1 MAEKL
6 KYFVNG
12 QFRESKT
19 DKWYDLH
26 NPSTGEVTGQAP
38 CCTNDEVLEA
48 IAAAKAAYP
57 GWSATPAI
65 KRAQILY
72 RVREL
77 ILERMD
83 ELTMSVAKENG
94 KVWAESEGDV
104 LKAKE
109 GTELATQVPSLMMGE
124 SIMDA
129 SRGYDTVKYREPL
142 GVFAGIVPVNFP
154 AMIPF
159 GWMAPTC
166 IAAGNTLVLKAA
178 SLTPKTAMLFAQLYK
193 DSGVPDGVINVVT
206 CSRNEINT
214 ILEHPDVKGITFVG
228 STPVGLKIYEK
239 AAANGKR
246 CQALCQAKNH
256 ALVMEDCALER
267 TVAGVINSAFGCAG
281 QRCMALSCCVVQ
293 DNIADAFVAELK
305 KQAEKVNCGPAWDK
319 SSRLGPITYE
329 KHYKEVLADIDK
341 GVAEGATLVL
351 DGRNTVV
358 EGYENGY
365 FVGPTIFDHVTADMT
380 IGDEEV
386 FGPVLCIK
394 RCKDFEE
401 GLAIMNANPYANG
414 SVIYTRAAI
423 MPGSLPAVPTAA
435 RSASTWVF
443 RYRSA
448 LSPSAGTKSPSSAT
462 CIAWVR
468 TLIASTQRA
477 RRSPPTGSMRRRKR
491 QRKSPPGTA
500 PSKRIN
506 SKSTPI
512 MVCSFLILSFIRSL
526 CPCQTGPDFCRMYR

>member
-26 NPSTGEVTGQAP
+26 NPSTGEITGQAP

-166 IAAGNTLVLKAA
+166 IATGNTLVLKAA

-193 DSGVPDGVINVVT
+193 DAGVPDGVINVVT

-228 STPVGLKIYEK
+228 STPVGLKS
-239 AAANGKR
+239 R
-246 CQALCQAKNH
+246 CQRQAL
-256 ALVMEDCALER
+256 
-267 TVAGVINSAFGCAG
+267 
-281 QRCMALSCCVVQ
+281 
-293 DNIADAFVAELK
+293 
-305 KQAEKVNCGPAWDK
+305 P
-319 SSRLGPITYE
+319 
-329 KHYKEVLADIDK
+329 
-341 GVAEGATLVL
+341 
-351 DGRNTVV
+351 
-358 EGYENGY
+358 
-365 FVGPTIFDHVTADMT
+365 
-380 IGDEEV
+380 
-386 FGPVLCIK
+386 GPVPGQEPCPGDGGLRLRAYGSRRDQLCI
-394 RCKDFEE
+394 RLC
-401 GLAIMNANPYANG
+401 
-414 SVIYTRAAI
+414 
-423 MPGSLPAVPTAA
+423 
-435 RSASTWVF
+435 
-443 RYRSA
+443 RSA
-448 LSPSAGTKSPSSAT
+448 LHGVVLLRGTGQHCRRLCSRAEKAGGESKLRP
-462 CIAWVR
+462 C
-468 TLIASTQRA
+468 LGQEL
-477 RRSPPTGSMRRRKR
+477 
-491 QRKSPPGTA
+491 PPGSHHLRKA
-500 PSKRIN
+500 
-506 SKSTPI
+506 
-512 MVCSFLILSFIRSL
+512 L
-526 CPCQTGPDFCRMYR
+526 